1 LIPDSDYKIIYS
13 EERIKSAI
21 MEEMPEIR
29 EILKP
34 STMIISIIGFVI
46 SAVYTASGRFTNLFN
61 SFGENFGISIGFAFC
76 LVFLLMFIASVVSI
90 TPSGKELKEFK

>member
-1 LIPDSDYKIIYS
+1 
-13 EERIKSAI
+13 

-34 STMIISIIGFVI
+34 STMVISIIGFMI
-46 SAVYTASGRFTNLFN
+46 SAVYTASGKFTDIFISL
-61 SFGENFGISIGFAFC
+61 GENFGISIGFAFC

-90 TPSGKELKEFK
+90 TPSSKELELK